1 MKTKLLPLAALL
13 SLSAMSSVQAAAYV
27 TDGYGNMARDSF
39 GDCVR
44 TSDWT
49 KADAAQCT
57 APVAAPAAKTAMAP
71 ATKATAAAPA
81 EMKIEAGDIPTNAKG
96 AYAIDS
102 DGDVVRDSWNRCVR
116 TNYWTAETAINKCE
130 GIEEPKPAPVVVA
143 APAPAPAPVVVETIV
158 EDVPAAFRGFFDT
171 NKADL
176 KPVAHDMLD
185 NYSGYMTRNPSKNI
199 KVTGHTDST
208 GSEAYNQ
215 SLSEKRANAVKSYL
229 TGKGIDGNRIETSG
243 MGENAPIATNK
254 TKEGRAENRRV
265 EIQVIKAK

>member
-13 SLSAMSSVQAAAYV
+13 SLSAMSSAQAAAFV
-27 TDGYGNMARDSF
+27 TDGYGNIARDNY

-57 APVAAPAAKTAMAP
+57 APVAAAPAAKTTTAP
-71 ATKATAAAPA
+71 VATSAAAPA
-81 EMKIEAGDIPTNAKG
+81 APKIDAGDIPTNAKG
-96 AYAIDS
+96 AYAVDS

-143 APAPAPAPVVVETIV
+143 APAPAPAPVVETVVEGA
-158 EDVPAAFRGFFDT
+158 PAAFRGFFDT

-176 KPVAHDMLD
+176 KPVAHDELD
-185 NYSGYMTRNPSKNI
+185 NYSGYMTRNPAKNI
-199 KVTGHTDST
+199 KVTGHTDAT

-229 TGKGIDGNRIETSG
+229 TGKGIDGQRIEASG
-243 MGENAPIATNK
+243 MGESAPIATNK
-254 TKEGRAENRRV
+254 TKAGRAENRRV
-265 EIQVIKAK
+265 ELEVVK

>member
-13 SLSAMSSVQAAAYV
+13 SVASMSSVQAAAYV
-27 TDGYGNMARDSF
+27 TDGYGNIARDSF

-57 APVAAPAAKTAMAP
+57 APVVAPVAKKVAAPVAK
-71 ATKATAAAPA
+71 KAAAPVSA
-81 EMKIEAGDIPTNAKG
+81 PKIDPADIPTNAKG
-96 AYAIDS
+96 AYAVDS
-102 DGDVVRDSWNRCVR
+102 DGDVVRDSWSRCVR
-116 TNYWTAETAINKCE
+116 TNYWTPETAINKCE

-143 APAPAPAPVVVETIV
+143 APKPKPAPVVETIV
-158 EDVPAAFRGFFDT
+158 EGAPAAFRGFFDT

-176 KPVAHDMLD
+176 KPVAHDELD
-185 NYSGYMTRNPSKNI
+185 NYAGYMTRNPAKNI

-208 GSEAYNQ
+208 GKEAYNQ

-229 TGKGIDGNRIETSG
+229 TGKGIDGQRIETSG
-243 MGENAPIATNK
+243 MGESAPIATNK
-254 TKEGRAENRRV
+254 TKAGRAENRRV
-265 EIQVIKAK
+265 EIEVVK

>member
-13 SLSAMSSVQAAAYV
+13 SMASMSSVQAAAYV
-27 TDGYGNMARDSF
+27 TDGYGNLARDSF

-49 KADAAQCT
+49 QADAATCT
-57 APVAAPAAKTAMAP
+57 APVAAASVAAAPAAKTAAVEAP
-71 ATKATAAAPA
+71 AAAKIDPA
-81 EMKIEAGDIPTNAKG
+81 DIPTNAKG
-96 AYAIDS
+96 AYAVDS

-143 APAPAPAPVVVETIV
+143 APAPAPAPVVETVI
-158 EDVPAAFRGFFDT
+158 EGAPAAFRSFFDT

-176 KPVAHDMLD
+176 KPVAHGELD
-185 NYSGYMTRNPSKNI
+185 NYSGYMTRNPAKNI

-208 GSEAYNQ
+208 GSEAYNL
-215 SLSEKRANAVKSYL
+215 SLSEKRADAVKSYL
-229 TGKGIDGNRIETSG
+229 TGKGIDGQRIEAVG
-243 MGENAPIATNK
+243 MGESAPIATNK
-254 TKEGRAENRRV
+254 TKAGRAENRRV
-265 EIQVIKAK
+265 ELEVVQ